1 MSAITPS
8 DVVGAKIRL
17 EAPNPSTSSKNTMQC
32 PQGLCQAQIGVKLA
46 DVLEDHHRNFVAHKK
61 AWEMERGGMLQ
72 RITKLE
78 AQLRQ
83 YTSSKGW
90 DALLFS
96 DVRESDLARYE
107 ISPVS
112 TQTSSPRECA
122 DGQARSTSG
131 TQSITGVAAPNSS
144 KAVADPLTSTIEN
157 MPPTSGKKF
166 DASYQ
171 EAISTYQFSHSFRT
185 LKLCDT
191 APSKTAASSL
201 GSRSAQSPR
210 STAPSSFSQESP
222 STPVQN
228 PVWLDGLPQVTQE
241 NMVKHAG
248 HTPMARTGF
257 GLDGTFNATGSDKP
271 IPETQREQAVEPLP
285 SAKPPSERSDSYFP
299 QGPADD
305 DPELQKPLSL
315 ANEDSGSREFMSQ
328 LQSKLEEAAVNSTP
342 PAVVEASDRLDTQF
356 TPGERDGN

>member
-1 MSAITPS
+1 
-8 DVVGAKIRL
+8 
-17 EAPNPSTSSKNTMQC
+17 MQC
-32 PQGLCQAQIGVKLA
+32 PQGLCQARVGVKLA

-61 AWEMERGGMLQ
+61 QWEKERSDML
-72 RITKLE
+72 RTITKLGE
-78 AQLRQ
+78 QIRKYHIPLPNVHK
-83 YTSSKGW
+83 S
-90 DALLFS
+90 
-96 DVRESDLARYE
+96 VLAEYE
-107 ISPVS
+107 ISPAS

-131 TQSITGVAAPNSS
+131 TQSITALAAPNSP
-144 KAVADPLTSTIEN
+144 KAVADPLTSVIEN
-157 MPPTSGKKF
+157 IPPTSGKRF
-166 DASYQ
+166 DASYH
-171 EAISTYQFSHSFRT
+171 EAKSTYQFSHSFRT
-185 LKLCDT
+185 LKLSDT

-210 STAPSSFSQESP
+210 STAPSSFSQDSP
-222 STPVQN
+222 STPVQT
-228 PVWLDGLPQVTQE
+228 PAWLDGIPQVTQE

-257 GLDGTFNATGSDKP
+257 GLDGTFNAIGSDKP
-271 IPETQREQAVEPLP
+271 IPETQREQVIEPLP

-315 ANEDSGSREFMSQ
+315 ANEDSGRREFMSQ

-356 TPGERDGN
+356 TTAEEMGIDQPKEGTPLS